1 MNAAH
6 LHILTSHVV
15 VVGVPLVAF
24 IFLLAFL
31 KKSHPVFI
39 AGCWMLLFVTL
50 FAIPTYWAG
59 GPAKELVE
67 HLPHFDQE
75 IQHTHENLGQY
86 VLLANLVTGFWA
98 LVCLFYDSF
107 RKKLPR
113 VLITVMVLF
122 LLADTALLLITANYG
137 SKIIHQ
143 EVRSDGISSSPSE
156 D

>member
-15 VVGVPLVAF
+15 VVGVPLVAL
-24 IFLLAFL
+24 IFLVAFL

-59 GPAKELVE
+59 EPAKELVG
-67 HLPHFDQE
+67 HLPHFDRE
-75 IQHTHENLGQY
+75 IQRTHENLGQY

-113 VLITVMVLF
+113 VLI
-122 LLADTALLLITANYG
+122 
-137 SKIIHQ
+137 
-143 EVRSDGISSSPSE
+143 
-156 D
+156 